1 MESLQKGD
9 SLLNIEKRKQ
19 FIINTVF
26 VAFIVIIF
34 YLFLKYALGLFF
46 PFLVGLFIAM
56 LLQRPLAFISKHT
69 KMPRKIV
76 GAILTILTFILIF
89 ALVATLGAAI
99 ISQFKGLLSY
109 IGGILNDFPA
119 FLDTVQSNLIRMLS
133 FLPENLHESVNQAI
147 MSGFDNLKN
156 VNLSNFNISTLF
168 GPLGGIWNAAK
179 QIPNVLITTLITIIT
194 TLFLTMDY
202 RLIVNFIRS
211 QLSEKYKALVT
222 DSKKIFFN
230 TIWKMIRAYAIIM
243 TITCLELFI
252 GLSILK
258 IEYALVLALIIC
270 VVDILPVLGTGTVI
284 IPWAIYEFIMGN
296 ANMALGLVVMYI
308 LITVI
313 RNFIE
318 PKIVGQSVG
327 LHPIV
332 TLTSMYVGL
341 QLFGFFGMLMMP
353 IIIIMIKVLQDNGKL
368 NLWKTPSND
377 DEQPPDDNTL
387 LEPSPVF
394 EPSSGNTEDI

>member
-1 MESLQKGD
+1 M
-9 SLLNIEKRKQ
+9 NIEKRKQ
-19 FIINTVF
+19 FIINTIF
-26 VAFIVIIF
+26 VGFIAILF

-69 KMPRKIV
+69 KIPRKIV
-76 GAILTILTFILIF
+76 GAILTILTFVLIF
-89 ALVATLGAAI
+89 ALIATLGAAI
-99 ISQFKGLLSY
+99 VSQFKGLLSY

-119 FLDTVQSNLIRMLS
+119 FLDTIQSKLISMLS
-133 FLPENLHESVNQAI
+133 FLPENLSESVNQTI
-147 MSGFDNLKN
+147 MNGFENLKN
-156 VNLSNFNISTLF
+156 INFSNFNITSLF

-179 QIPNVLITTLITIIT
+179 QIPNVLVTTLITIIT

-202 RLIVNFIRS
+202 RLVVNFIRN
-211 QLSEKYKALVT
+211 QLSEKHKALVT

-230 TIWKMIRAYAIIM
+230 TIWKMLRAYVIIM
-243 TITCLELFI
+243 TITCVELFI

-258 IEYALVLALIIC
+258 VPYALVLALIIC
-270 VVDILPVLGTGTVI
+270 IVDILPVLGTGTVI

-296 ANMALGLVVMYI
+296 SNLALGLAVMYV

-318 PKIVGQSVG
+318 PKIVGHSVG

-353 IIIIMIKVLQDNGKL
+353 IIIIMIKVLQDNGKIH
-368 NLWKTPSND
+368 LWKNPSNNDTPSSENS
-377 DEQPPDDNTL
+377 TL
-387 LEPSPVF
+387 LEPSPVL
-394 EPSSGNTEDI
+394 EPSSGNPDNI

>member
-1 MESLQKGD
+1 M
-9 SLLNIEKRKQ
+9 NIEKRKQ
-19 FIINTVF
+19 FIINTIF
-26 VAFIVIIF
+26 VGFIVILF

-76 GAILTILTFILIF
+76 GAILTILTFVLIF
-89 ALVATLGAAI
+89 ALIATLGAAI
-99 ISQFKGLLSY
+99 VSQFKGLLSY

-119 FLDTVQSNLIRMLS
+119 FLDTIQSKLISMLS
-133 FLPENLHESVNQAI
+133 FLPENLSESVNQTI
-147 MSGFDNLKN
+147 MNGFENLKN
-156 VNLSNFNISTLF
+156 INFSNFNITSLF

-179 QIPNVLITTLITIIT
+179 QIPNVLVTTLITIIT

-202 RLIVNFIRS
+202 RLVVNFIRN
-211 QLSEKYKALVT
+211 QLSEKHKALVT

-230 TIWKMIRAYAIIM
+230 TIWKMLRAYVIIM
-243 TITCLELFI
+243 TITCVELFI

-258 IEYALVLALIIC
+258 VPYALVLALIIC

-296 ANMALGLVVMYI
+296 SNLALGLAVMYV

-318 PKIVGQSVG
+318 PKIVGHSVG

-353 IIIIMIKVLQDNGKL
+353 IIIIMIKVLQDNGKIH
-368 NLWKTPSND
+368 LWKNPSNNDTPSSENS
-377 DEQPPDDNTL
+377 TL
-387 LEPSPVF
+387 LEPSPVL
-394 EPSSGNTEDI
+394 EPSSGNPDNI

>member
-1 MESLQKGD
+1 M
-9 SLLNIEKRKQ
+9 NIAKRKR

-26 VAFIVIIF
+26 VAFIVILF

-46 PFLVGLFIAM
+46 PFLFGFFIAM
-56 LLQRPLAFISKHT
+56 ILQRPLAFICRHT

-76 GAILTILTFILIF
+76 GAVLTIITFIVILSLF
-89 ALVATLGAAI
+89 ATLGVAI
-99 ISQFKGLLSY
+99 VRQSKGLFAY
-109 IGGILNDFPA
+109 VGGILNDFPA
-119 FLDTVQSNLIRMLS
+119 FLSTAEAHFTNMLS
-133 FLPENLHESVNQAI
+133 FLPENVHASLNEAI
-147 MSGFDNLKN
+147 AHGLDNLKTIDF
-156 VNLSNFNISTLF
+156 SNFNITSLF

-179 QIPNVLITTLITIIT
+179 QIPNLLITTLITVIT

-202 RLIVNFIRS
+202 RLIVDFIRN
-211 QLSEKYKALVT
+211 QLSDKHKSLLT

-230 TIWKMIRAYAIIM
+230 TIWKMLRAYVIIM
-243 TITCLELFI
+243 SITCIELFI

-258 IEYALVLALIIC
+258 VPYALVLALLIC
-270 VVDILPVLGTGTVI
+270 VVDILPVLGTGSVI
-284 IPWAIYEFIMGN
+284 IPWAAYEFIMGN
-296 ANMALGLVVMYI
+296 SKLALGLIVMYI

-327 LHPIV
+327 LHPVV

-353 IIIIMIKVLQDNGKL
+353 IIIIMVKVLQDNGRIH
-368 NLWKTPSND
+368 LWNPPADGESTSSNNSIL
-377 DEQPPDDNTL
+377 P
-387 LEPSPVF
+387 EPCPVA
-394 EPSSGNTEDI
+394 ESSSSGTEDI

>member
-1 MESLQKGD
+1 M
-9 SLLNIEKRKQ
+9 NIKKRKQ

>member
-1 MESLQKGD
+1 M
-9 SLLNIEKRKQ
+9 NIEKRKQ
-19 FIINTVF
+19 FIINTIF
-26 VAFIVIIF
+26 VAFIIILF

-56 LLQRPLAFISKHT
+56 LLQKPLAFISKHT
-69 KMPRKIV
+69 KIPRKIV
-76 GAILTILTFILIF
+76 GAILTVLTFVLIF
-89 ALVATLGAAI
+89 ALIATLGVAI
-99 ISQFKGLLSY
+99 VSQFKGLFSY

-119 FLDTVQSNLIRMLS
+119 FLDTIQSNLISMLS
-133 FLPENLHESVNQAI
+133 FLPENLSESVNQTI
-147 MSGFDNLKN
+147 INGFKNLKN
-156 VNLSNFNISTLF
+156 INFANFNITSLF

-179 QIPNVLITTLITIIT
+179 QIPNVLVTTLITIIT

-202 RLIVNFIRS
+202 RLVVNFIRN
-211 QLSEKYKALVT
+211 QLSEKHKALVT

-230 TIWKMIRAYAIIM
+230 TIWKMLRAYVIIM
-243 TITCLELFI
+243 TITCVELFI

-258 IEYALVLALIIC
+258 VPYALVLALIIC
-270 VVDILPVLGTGTVI
+270 IVDILPVLGTGTVI

-296 ANMALGLVVMYI
+296 SNLALGLAVMYV

-318 PKIVGQSVG
+318 PKIVGHSVG

-353 IIIIMIKVLQDNGKL
+353 IIIIMIKVLQDNGKIH
-368 NLWKTPSND
+368 LWKNPSDHDTPASENS
-377 DEQPPDDNTL
+377 TL
-387 LEPSPVF
+387 LEPSPVL
-394 EPSSGNTEDI
+394 EPSSGNPDNI

>member
-1 MESLQKGD
+1 M
-9 SLLNIEKRKQ
+9 NIEKRKQ
-19 FIINTVF
+19 FIINTIF
-26 VAFIVIIF
+26 VGFIVILF

-76 GAILTILTFILIF
+76 GAILTILTFVLIF
-89 ALVATLGAAI
+89 ALIATLGAAI
-99 ISQFKGLLSY
+99 VSQFKGLLSY

-119 FLDTVQSNLIRMLS
+119 FLDTIQSKLISMLS
-133 FLPENLHESVNQAI
+133 FLPENLSESVNQTI
-147 MSGFDNLKN
+147 MNGFENLKN
-156 VNLSNFNISTLF
+156 INFSNFNITSLF

-179 QIPNVLITTLITIIT
+179 QIPNVLVTTLITIIT

-202 RLIVNFIRS
+202 RLVVNFIRN
-211 QLSEKYKALVT
+211 QLSEKHKALVT

-230 TIWKMIRAYAIIM
+230 TIWKMLRAYVIIM
-243 TITCLELFI
+243 TITCVELFI

-258 IEYALVLALIIC
+258 VPYALVLALIIC
-270 VVDILPVLGTGTVI
+270 IVDILPVLGTGTVI

-296 ANMALGLVVMYI
+296 SNLALGLAVMYV

-318 PKIVGQSVG
+318 PKIVGHSVG

-353 IIIIMIKVLQDNGKL
+353 IIIIMIKVLQDNGKIH
-368 NLWKTPSND
+368 LWKNPSNNDTPSSENS
-377 DEQPPDDNTL
+377 TL
-387 LEPSPVF
+387 LEPSPVL
-394 EPSSGNTEDI
+394 EPSSGNPDNI

>member
-9 SLLNIEKRKQ
+9 SLLNIKKRKQ

>member
-1 MESLQKGD
+1 M
-9 SLLNIEKRKQ
+9 NIEKRKQ
-19 FIINTVF
+19 FIINTIF
-26 VAFIVIIF
+26 VGFIAILF

-69 KMPRKIV
+69 KIPRKIV
-76 GAILTILTFILIF
+76 GAILTILTFVLIF
-89 ALVATLGAAI
+89 ALIATLGAAI
-99 ISQFKGLLSY
+99 VSQFKGLLSY

-119 FLDTVQSNLIRMLS
+119 FLDTIQSKLISMLS
-133 FLPENLHESVNQAI
+133 FLPENLSESVNQTI
-147 MSGFDNLKN
+147 MNGFENLKN
-156 VNLSNFNISTLF
+156 INFSNFNITSLF

-179 QIPNVLITTLITIIT
+179 QIPNVLVTTLITIIT

-202 RLIVNFIRS
+202 RLVVNFIRN
-211 QLSEKYKALVT
+211 QLSEKHKALVT

-230 TIWKMIRAYAIIM
+230 TIWKMLRAYVIIM
-243 TITCLELFI
+243 TITCVELFI

-258 IEYALVLALIIC
+258 VPYALVLALIIC
-270 VVDILPVLGTGTVI
+270 IVDIFPVLGTGTVI

-296 ANMALGLVVMYI
+296 SNLALGLAVMYV

-318 PKIVGQSVG
+318 PKIVGHSVG

-353 IIIIMIKVLQDNGKL
+353 IIIIMIKVLQDNGKIH
-368 NLWKTPSND
+368 LWKNPSNNDTPSSENS
-377 DEQPPDDNTL
+377 TL
-387 LEPSPVF
+387 LEPSPVL
-394 EPSSGNTEDI
+394 EPSSGNPDNI

>member
-1 MESLQKGD
+1 M
-9 SLLNIEKRKQ
+9 NIEKRKQ
-19 FIINTVF
+19 FIINTIF
-26 VAFIVIIF
+26 VGFIAILF

-69 KMPRKIV
+69 KIPRKIV
-76 GAILTILTFILIF
+76 GAILTVLTFVLIF
-89 ALVATLGAAI
+89 ALIATLGAAI
-99 ISQFKGLLSY
+99 VSQSKGLFSY

-119 FLDTVQSNLIRMLS
+119 FLDTIQSKLISMLS
-133 FLPENLHESVNQAI
+133 FLPENLSESVNQTI
-147 MSGFDNLKN
+147 MNGFENLKN
-156 VNLSNFNISTLF
+156 INFSNFNITSLF

-179 QIPNVLITTLITIIT
+179 QIPNVLVTTLITIIT

-202 RLIVNFIRS
+202 RLVVNFIRN
-211 QLSEKYKALVT
+211 QLSEKHKALVT

-230 TIWKMIRAYAIIM
+230 TIWKMLRAYVIIM
-243 TITCLELFI
+243 TITCVELFI

-258 IEYALVLALIIC
+258 VPYALVLALIIC

-296 ANMALGLVVMYI
+296 SNLALGLAVMYV

-318 PKIVGQSVG
+318 PKIVGHSVG

-353 IIIIMIKVLQDNGKL
+353 IIIIMIKVLQDNGKIH
-368 NLWKTPSND
+368 LWKNLSDHDTPASENS
-377 DEQPPDDNTL
+377 TL
-387 LEPSPVF
+387 LEPSPIL
-394 EPSSGNTEDI
+394 EPSSGNPDNI